1 MAVQPTGRV
10 VRDRRGLELL
20 LERRIPADAATVRN
34 WLTKPHHQRKWLGAA
49 VPVTDGDSPMRIVL
63 DDGAPVVISLA
74 EVDGVT
80 MLFVGERVSDWRA
93 AGAAGPRWEYALD
106 RLRAAVLG
114 EKAPD
119 AAGYLPSQRPY
130 YERLA
135 LDGDPVSWPPS

>member
-1 MAVQPTGRV
+1 MQPTGRV

-80 MLFVGERVSDWRA
+80 HVLICGS
-93 AGAAGPRWEYALD
+93 AGQATE
-106 RLRAAVLG
+106 V
-114 EKAPD
+114 D
-119 AAGYLPSQRPY
+119 AAGHTLTTDAELAVVSFRP
-130 YERLA
+130 EGPRA
-135 LDGDPVSWPPS
+135 LVVEGTHVDVDGQPVQLDEGEWVHRRGG